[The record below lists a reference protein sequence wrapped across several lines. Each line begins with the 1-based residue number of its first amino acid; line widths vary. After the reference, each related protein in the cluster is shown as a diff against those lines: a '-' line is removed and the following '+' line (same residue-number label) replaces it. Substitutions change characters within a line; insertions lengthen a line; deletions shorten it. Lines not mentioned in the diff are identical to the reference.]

1 MDEKLREIVI
11 QKINDTL
18 SNVDEIQKII
28 NSLGEL
34 SSETSAFSYG
44 VVIGR
49 LYNSFYYQCRRILK
63 RSPNEK
69 EFLEFLEIL
78 KQKEPEIKEKI
89 NF

>member
-1 MDEKLREIVI
+1 MDDNLREIII

-18 SNVDEIQKII
+18 SNVDEIQDII

-34 SSETSAFSYG
+34 SQKTNAFSYG

-63 RSPNEK
+63 RSPTEK

-78 KQKEPEIKEKI
+78 KQKESEIKEKI
-89 NF
+89 TF